1 MDGDS
6 FIRTSFSAL
15 IKPITAKNSPSDNQD
30 DANKKGKNQESPRF
44 EPYLFIENGEILMN
58 IRRKTSVW
66 PIPRSSIYI
75 SRDKS
80 FSNFEIQG
88 FAILL

>member
-1 MDGDS
+1 MDGYS

-15 IKPITAKNSPSDNQD
+15 IKPITTKNSPSDNQD

-66 PIPRSSIYI
+66 PTKDFHLSIQ
-75 SRDKS
+75 RQE
-80 FSNFEIQG
+80 FQ
-88 FAILL
+88 

>member
-44 EPYLFIENGEILMN
+44 EPYLFYRE
-58 IRRKTSVW
+58 W
-66 PIPRSSIYI
+66 
-75 SRDKS
+75 
-80 FSNFEIQG
+80 
-88 FAILL
+88 

>member
-58 IRRKTSVW
+58 IRRKTLVW
-66 PIPRSSIYI
+66 PTKEFHLYI
-75 SRDKS
+75 QRQE
-80 FSNFEIQG
+80 FQ
-88 FAILL
+88 

>member
-30 DANKKGKNQESPRF
+30 DANKKGKNQESLRF

-66 PIPRSSIYI
+66 PAKEFHLYI
-75 SRDKS
+75 QRQE
-80 FSNFEIQG
+80 FQ
-88 FAILL
+88 